1 MKSIRIK
8 AALFTLLMAACGG
21 VFAQAWPSRPVR
33 IIVPVG
39 AGTFGDILAR
49 LVSDEL
55 QAVFKQPF
63 TVENKAGASGI
74 IAAEFVAKSAPD
86 GYTLLIMTN
95 SAHSAN
101 PHLFKKLPYEPV
113 KDFAAIARIC
123 YVPFLLVVAQDS
135 PIQSLGDL
143 VARAKT
149 NPGKL
154 AYGYGNT
161 TGQVAAAAL
170 ATLAGVNL
178 VAVAYKTTPQAMT
191 EVVGGRVDF
200 MFTDAGSSAALLKS
214 GRLRAIAVT
223 SEKRSALLPEVPTVE
238 EGAKL
243 PGYSVAAWAGLGAP
257 AGLPG
262 DIATKISNVLL
273 DLIGRRNFA
282 EKLHAMGAEPAP
294 APAAEFNAYLGRQLE
309 TWGQKIKEA
318 SIEPQ

>member
-1 MKSIRIK
+1 MKSIRIQ
-8 AALFTLLMAACGG
+8 AALFTLFMAACGG
-21 VFAQAWPSRPVR
+21 AFAQAWPSRPVR

-55 QAVFKQPF
+55 QAVFRQPF

-113 KDFAAIARIC
+113 KDFTAIARIC

-135 PIQSLGDL
+135 PIDSLGDL

-154 AYGYGNT
+154 TYGYGNT
-161 TGQVAAAAL
+161 TGQVAAAAF

-178 VAVAYKTTPQAMT
+178 VAVPYKTTPQAMT

-200 MFTDAGSSAALLKS
+200 LFTDAGSGAALLKS

-238 EGAKL
+238 EGARL

-257 AGLPG
+257 AGLSG
-262 DIATKISNVLL
+262 DIATKISNALL
-273 DLIGRRNFA
+273 DLTRRRNFA

-294 APAAEFNAYLGRQLE
+294 APVAEFNAYLGRQLE

-318 SIEPQ
+318 GIEPQ